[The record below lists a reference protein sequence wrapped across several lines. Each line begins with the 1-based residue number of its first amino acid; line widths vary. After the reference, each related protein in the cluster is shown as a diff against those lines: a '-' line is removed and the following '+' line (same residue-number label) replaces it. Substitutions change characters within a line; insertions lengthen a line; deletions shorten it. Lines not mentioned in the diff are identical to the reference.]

1 MKKLLAVIALFFA
14 FTIGAS
20 AQETQKG
27 DIFQLAKKDATELT
41 SVLKLD
47 SEVSERVYQIFIH
60 KHKSLAVNP
69 SDEEKKDLFGR
80 IRKEIKGLLKQEQ
93 LVLLEQNSKV
103 FNKLTLN

>member
-1 MKKLLAVIALFFA
+1 MKKLFAVIALFFA

-27 DIFQLAKKDATELT
+27 DIFALAKRDAAELT
-41 SVLKLD
+41 AALKLNND
-47 SEVSERVYQIFIH
+47 VSEKVYQIFIH

-69 SDEEKKDLFGR
+69 TEEEKKDLFKR
-80 IRKEIKGLLKQEQ
+80 IRKEIKGMLTHDQ

-103 FNKLTLN
+103 FNNLTLK